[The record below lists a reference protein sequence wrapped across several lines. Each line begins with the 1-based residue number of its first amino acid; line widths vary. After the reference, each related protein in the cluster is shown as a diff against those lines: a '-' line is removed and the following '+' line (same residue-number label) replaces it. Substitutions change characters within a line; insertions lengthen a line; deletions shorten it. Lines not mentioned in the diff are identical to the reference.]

1 MMRGIRQVLTKGQ
14 WFLLFNCAVVA
25 VIYLTGNLGFTA
37 TDIFSLLVALALVN
51 GAALISANKYKDWK
65 K

>member
-1 MMRGIRQVLTKGQ
+1 MRGMRQLFTKRQ
-14 WFLLFNCAVVA
+14 WFILVNCAATVTV
-25 VIYLTGNLGFTA
+25 YLAGNLHFTA
-37 TDIFSLLVALALVN
+37 TDIISLLVALALVN